1 MKRRTEAGEIKRS
14 GPGANGGRDGG
25 GREALAGFV
34 STRLGKAPPR
44 PTAAVEVPNLPRPEF
59 SDLPGYKDLKLQRS
73 AADLIGISNPF
84 FRVHEVKAGATTQ
97 IDGRRLTNFSSY
109 DYLGLN
115 GHPEVTAAAKAAID
129 GFGTSSSASRLV
141 AGERPGHGALEAA
154 LAAHYKTEAAVV
166 MVSGHATNTTT
177 IGALLE
183 REDVIY
189 HDALIH
195 NSVVVG
201 AQLSGAHRR
210 SFAHND
216 AASLEQVIQATRHQ
230 HRRALIVVEGLY
242 SMDGDAPDMAAFV
255 ALKERYGCWLMID
268 DAHGLGV
275 LGRTGLGLF
284 EHADLDPG
292 AADIW
297 MGTLSKTLSSCGGYI
312 CGSSALVE
320 YLKCTAGGF
329 VYSVG
334 LSPPLAAAAKA
345 SLDLLHREPERVTR
359 LTENGHRFVERARA
373 RGLDVGASLGLAVVP
388 VVVGDSL
395 KAVVL
400 SERLMARGI
409 NVQPIIHP
417 AVPERASRL
426 RFFIT
431 SEHTAE
437 QIETTVAAVADELGD
452 LNAGPPLI
460 ERLMAAK
467 AAG

>member
-1 MKRRTEAGEIKRS
+1 VTKRRTEAGETKRS
-14 GPGANGGRDGG
+14 GPQTSG

-34 STRLGKAPPR
+34 SARLGKAPTR
-44 PTAAVEVPNLPRPEF
+44 PTAAVETPNLPRPEF

-73 AADLIGISNPF
+73 AAELIGVGNPF
-84 FRVHEVKAGATTQ
+84 FRVHEVKAGARTQ
-97 IDGRRLTNFSSY
+97 IDGRSLTNFSSY

-115 GHPEVTAAAKAAID
+115 GHPEVSAAAKAAID

-141 AGERPGHGALEAA
+141 AGERPGHNELEAA
-154 LAAHYKTEAAVV
+154 LAAHYRTEAAVV
-166 MVSGHATNTTT
+166 MVSGHATNVTT

-216 AASLEQVIQATRHQ
+216 AAALEQVLQATRHQ
-230 HRRALIVVEGLY
+230 HRRALIVIEGLY

-255 ALKERYGCWLMID
+255 ALKERYGCWLMVD

-275 LGRTGLGLF
+275 LGKTGQGLF
-284 EHADLDPG
+284 EHCDVDPG

-312 CGSSALVE
+312 CGSSVLVE

-345 SLDLLHREPERVTR
+345 SLDLLHREPERVSR
-359 LTENGHRFVERARA
+359 LATNGGLFVERARA
-373 RGLDVGASLGLAVVP
+373 RGLDVGSSLGLAVVP

-437 QIETTVAAVADELGD
+437 QIETTVAAVADELDD
-452 LNAGPPLI
+452 LNSGGSLI
-460 ERLMAAK
+460 ERLMAAR